1 MSTKYILYNPLAGNG
16 KGEEQAK
23 KLTETYKNDEL
34 KYCNMTHI
42 TSYGAFFDSISPKSD
57 IIICGGDGTLNR
69 FINDSESYP
78 YENPLYFYAT
88 GSGNDFMRDLGKE
101 PSCKPIPI
109 NEYVKGL
116 PTVTVNGKST
126 LFINAIGYGIDGY
139 CCEVGDELRKK
150 SDKPINYTS
159 IAIKGLL
166 FHFKPANAV
175 ITVDGK
181 EYSFKKVW
189 LAPTMHGRFYGGGMM
204 TAPAQTRNS
213 PDGTLSVVV
222 MHGSGK
228 LKTLMVFPSI
238 FKGEHISHTEMVEVI
253 TGKDITVR
261 FDRPTALQI
270 DGETIKNVT
279 EYSVKAYDKAVIA
292 NQGNISITEK
302 EPETV

>member
-23 KLTETYKNDEL
+23 KLTEIYKNDEL

-69 FINDSESYP
+69 FINDSEGYP

-101 PSCKPIPI
+101 PGCKPIPI

-150 SDKPINYTS
+150 IGQADKLYFYSNQR
-159 IAIKGLL
+159 A
-166 FHFKPANAV
+166 AV
-175 ITVDGK
+175 
-181 EYSFKKVW
+181 SFQ
-189 LAPTMHGRFYGGGMM
+189 AC
-204 TAPAQTRNS
+204 
-213 PDGTLSVVV
+213 
-222 MHGSGK
+222 
-228 LKTLMVFPSI
+228 
-238 FKGEHISHTEMVEVI
+238 EC
-253 TGKDITVR
+253 
-261 FDRPTALQI
+261 
-270 DGETIKNVT
+270 
-279 EYSVKAYDKAVIA
+279 
-292 NQGNISITEK
+292 GNHC
-302 EPETV
+302 